1 MSQVLLSAAL
11 LNINPCGYLLCPLFY
26 LCTGNLTF
34 LSYLLRYVF
43 IPGLEMLSFRSDAL
57 SLLGSDMANSEPL

>member
-1 MSQVLLSAAL
+1 MSQALLSAVL
-11 LNINPCGYLLCPLFY
+11 LNINPCRYLLCPLFY
-26 LCTGNLTF
+26 LYTGNLTF

-43 IPGLEMLSFRSDAL
+43 IPGLEMFSFRSDAL